1 MLICWQLAPPS
12 KKPNVSN
19 KDDDD
24 ATLQSHG
31 DKEHKLDDT
40 MDNENEGDDEYGDV
54 DEYDIGA
61 NDHEWNLE
69 DDEYGGHGYDDGD
82 DEY

>member
-1 MLICWQLAPPS
+1 MLLICWQLAPPS

-19 KDDDD
+19 CDDD
-24 ATLQSHG
+24 ATVQSHS
-31 DKEHKLDDT
+31 DKKHELDDI
-40 MDNENEGDDEYGDV
+40 MDNENEGDDEYGDL

-69 DDEYGGHGYDDGD
+69 DDDYEGHGYDDGD